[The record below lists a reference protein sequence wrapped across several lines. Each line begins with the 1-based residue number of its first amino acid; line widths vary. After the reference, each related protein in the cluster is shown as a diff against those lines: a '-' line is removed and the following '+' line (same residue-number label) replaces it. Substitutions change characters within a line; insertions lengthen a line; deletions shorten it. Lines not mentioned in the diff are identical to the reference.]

1 MKNKMKIEL
10 GMIEGFY
17 GAPWSWETRKEYIKF
32 LKSAGYA
39 FYFYAPKADAYL
51 RRKWR
56 EEMPLELVAEL
67 KALSQV
73 CKDEGIA
80 FGVGFSPY
88 EIYVNF
94 DDEEKKHLLS
104 RINLFNEI
112 GIDRLAILF
121 DDMKNA
127 PGLAKTQ
134 AEILHWVK
142 ERSTCFK
149 LLMCPTYYSLDPI
162 LDQMFGARPA
172 DYLSNLG
179 KYLDPSID
187 LFWTGEEICSK
198 SYTLGHLQS
207 INAQI
212 GRRVSLWDN
221 YPVND
226 GPKMCKFLHVNA
238 FTNRPATLANELSS
252 HFVNPMN
259 QPWLSKIPMLTLRE
273 SYELAENYHP
283 ELAFKKAVA
292 YLANDRLANQMS
304 ADIEKFQKLGLDQ
317 LPPESRR
324 ELADIYAQFNH
335 PIANEIIQWLNDKY
349 TVTRDVFLTQ

>member
-1 MKNKMKIEL
+1 MNIEL
-10 GMIEGFY
+10 GIIEGFY
-17 GAPWSWETRKEYIKF
+17 GATWSWETRKEYIKF
-32 LKSAGYA
+32 LKQAGYS
-39 FYFYAPKADAYL
+39 FYFYAPKADAYF

-56 EEMPLELVAEL
+56 EEMPLELVAHLKEL
-67 KALSQV
+67 AQV

-88 EIYVNF
+88 EIYVSFN
-94 DDEEKKHLLS
+94 EKEKEHLLS

-142 ERSTCFK
+142 ERSTCSQ

-162 LDQMFGARPA
+162 LDQMFGERPS
-172 DYLSNLG
+172 DYLMTLG
-179 KYLDPSID
+179 KHLDPSID

-198 SYTLGHLQS
+198 GYTLEHIQS
-207 INAQI
+207 INAQV
-212 GRRVSLWDN
+212 GRKVSLWDN

-226 GPKMCKFLHVNA
+226 GPKMCKFLHVSA
-238 FTNRPATLANELSS
+238 FSDRPYSLGNELSA

-259 QPWLSKIPMLTLRE
+259 QSWLSKIPMLTLKD
-273 SYELAENYHP
+273 SYELKEKYNP
-283 ELAFKKAVA
+283 EISFKKAVRS
-292 YLANDRLANQMS
+292 LANDELAKQMYL
-304 ADIEKFQKLGLDQ
+304 DIEKFQKLGLDQ
-317 LPPESRR
+317 LTPEMRSD
-324 ELADIYAQFNH
+324 LIATYAKFNH
-335 PIANEIIQWLNDKY
+335 PIVGEIIDWLNDKY
-349 TVTRDVFLTQ
+349 TVTREVFLTQ